1 MFLTMIMLVQFY
13 LRVPVSHDIMTVS
26 KNEHDGV
33 KWNKVVTHFTHTLVS
48 CQYLLCEKRPDCLYF
63 VAGQVQVTSFL
74 FPLFNLEGSLFLQYF
89 AMSAVVTV
97 SELSTKEFE
106 P

>member
-1 MFLTMIMLVQFY
+1 MFLTMIMLVQVY

-26 KNEHDGV
+26 KNEHDRV
-33 KWNKVVTHFTHTLVS
+33 KWNKVVTHFTHILVS
-48 CQYLLCEKRPDCLYF
+48 CQYLLCGKRPDCPYF

-74 FPLFNLEGSLFLQYF
+74 FPLFNLECSLFLQYF
-89 AMSAVVTV
+89 AMSAVVNV